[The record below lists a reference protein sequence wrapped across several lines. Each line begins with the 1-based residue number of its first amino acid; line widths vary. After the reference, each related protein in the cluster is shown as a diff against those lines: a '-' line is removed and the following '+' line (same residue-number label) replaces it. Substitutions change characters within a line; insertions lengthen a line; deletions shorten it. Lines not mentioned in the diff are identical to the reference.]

1 MSLFDKDELH
11 AFLVESKDQH
21 KDLEQKE
28 ADKLSRREFLSWLD
42 SFSTNI
48 KDELQSTEALDPTKR
63 EERVAE
69 CLADYDKF
77 RRTYFSHYYTAPQ
90 ESKLQLHLKSVFHRI
105 RDKKGT
111 DFPGER
117 FATAAPRGFG
127 KSTDTS
133 LTFPIYCIVYDLKH
147 FGVILSDAI
156 ELTETLIEAIKAELT
171 ENQALI
177 ADFPRATGMGRRWR
191 VGDITTRNNIRLKGY
206 GTGKKVRGIKH
217 GTYRVDFG
225 VGDDL
230 ENDENVRSRAQRD
243 KGEEW
248 LDAAIENLGDVTDD
262 KMDFIYI
269 GTLLHRD
276 SVLARKLKLA
286 FWNPEIFKALERYPY
301 RMDLWDEYTTLYR
314 NEGVE
319 QAHQFYMNRKETMD
333 KGAKLLWAAVSL
345 ESLMKKRAKSIKSF
359 EKEQQNRPNS
369 EDQRFDSTT
378 FKVISKTQCPKF
390 DFTLAYTDFKG
401 STAKGSKKKG
411 DYTIVLGGGV
421 VKSEHKLYI
430 FLSHRD
436 RIAGKKAVD
445 MLVKMQKENNFDTIG
460 GETNGGFFV
469 YKEWYKEKCQESGI
483 DEGTLKFKHMS
494 DSKESRIETLE
505 YPLDEVDIIFVGEHR
520 ELFNELDDFPEAD
533 YDDLSDGL
541 AGLYRISKLS
551 RKQSKKRTRYKTQS
565 SNRRRKRR

>member
-1 MSLFDKDELH
+1 MSLFDKDELR
-11 AFLVESKDQH
+11 ALIADTDKYPDLDEVEAQ
-21 KDLEQKE
+21 
-28 ADKLSRREFLSWLD
+28 KLSRKEVLAWMSD
-42 SFSTNI
+42 FSAGL
-48 KDELQSTEALDPTKR
+48 KEQLQDTKALDPETR
-63 EERVAE
+63 DERVEE
-69 CLADYDKF
+69 CLADFDKF
-77 RRTYFSHYYTAPQ
+77 RRTYFSHYYTAPS
-90 ESKLQLHLKSVFHRI
+90 ESKLQVHLKSIFHKI

-111 DFPGER
+111 ELPGER

-133 LTFPIYCIVYDLKH
+133 LAFPIYCIVYDLKH

-156 ELTETLIEAIKAELT
+156 ELTETLIEAIKAELE

-177 ADFPRATGMGRRWR
+177 ADFPHATGIGKKWK
-191 VGDITTRNNIRLKGY
+191 VGDIVTRNNIRLKGY
-206 GTGKKVRGIKH
+206 GTGKKVRGVKH
-217 GTYRVDFG
+217 GVYRVDFG

-230 ENDENVRSRAQRD
+230 ENDENVRSRQQRD

-286 FWNPEIFKALERYPY
+286 FWNPAVFKALEHYPD
-301 RMDLWDEYTTLYR
+301 RMDLWDTYTSLYR
-314 NEGVE
+314 SDGAE
-319 QAHQFYMNRKETMD
+319 QARQFYMDRKEQMD
-333 KGAKLLWAAVSL
+333 KGAKLLWDAVSL

-369 EDQRFDSTT
+369 EDQRFDSST
-378 FKVISKTQCPKF
+378 FKTISKTQCLKF
-390 DFTLAYTDFKG
+390 DFTLAYSDFKG
-401 STAKGSKKKG
+401 STAKGSRKKG
-411 DYTIVLGGGV
+411 DYTTLVAGGV
-421 VKSEHKLYI
+421 VKAEHKLYV
-430 FLSHRD
+430 FLSYRD

-445 MLVKMQKENNFDTIG
+445 MLVKMQKKHGFDIIG

-469 YKEWYKEKCQESGI
+469 YKEWYKEKCQEQGI

-505 YPLDEVDIIFVGEHR
+505 YPLDEYDIIFVGEHR

-551 RKQSKKRTRYKTQS
+551 KKQSKKRTRYKKQFS
-565 SNRRRKRR
+565 KNRRKRR